1 MMNRLTTVLSVCAVA
16 FSLTANKLYAQTS
29 AADSVYQHKGGNRLS
44 IGGYAD
50 IALTRNFY
58 SDNVYRYSNPSQH
71 KDDPGHGR
79 FDIPHAVIYLS
90 YDFGKGWTMSSEI
103 EFEHGGAGGAVEQ
116 EFEEAGEW
124 EQETEKGGEVELEQL
139 WIQKSFAPW
148 ANVRIGHFVV
158 PVGLTNAHH
167 EPLNYFTV
175 YRQEGEGTILPCTWH
190 DTGISF
196 WGRAGKFRYEL
207 QLVAGLDA
215 FLFDRDNWIQG
226 GAGSPFEFK
235 VANKYGFAGRLDYYA
250 MPGLR
255 FGLSGYYGRS
265 MHNTYPNDKEGEG
278 KPYDKVK
285 GVVAVGAFDF
295 TLNRANWIV
304 RGNADYGFLGDA
316 AKISEAKIN
325 ATASGSPAKKS
336 RVGKNAVAL
345 GIEAGYDIFSQI
357 SKMRNSNQKMY
368 FFGRYEYYDSY
379 VPAKNQPEY
388 AYTDKQRVAVG
399 INYYPMPQIAVK
411 AEYSHRFLKP
421 AYNDEPSV
429 SIGIAYQGFFM

>member
-1 MMNRLTTVLSVCAVA
+1 MNRLRTFFSLCALAPALSVGT
-16 FSLTANKLYAQTS
+16 LRAQTS
-29 AADSVYQHKGGNRLS
+29 AADSVYHHARGNRLS

-58 SDNVYRYSNPSQH
+58 SDNVYRYSNASEHKHDPSN
-71 KDDPGHGR
+71 GR

-103 EFEHGGAGGAVEQ
+103 EFEHGGTGGAVEQ

-148 ANVRIGHFVV
+148 ANIRLGHFVV
-158 PVGLTNAHH
+158 PVGLTNAYH
-167 EPLNYFTV
+167 EPLNFFTV
-175 YRQEGEGTILPCTWH
+175 YRPEGEGTILPCTWH

-196 WGRAGKFRYEL
+196 WGRSGKFRYEV

-215 FLFDRDNWIQG
+215 FLFDRDHWIQQ

-235 VANKYGFAGRLDYYA
+235 VANKYGFAGRLDWYA
-250 MPGLR
+250 IPGLR

-278 KPYDKVK
+278 KTYDKVK
-285 GVVAVGAFDF
+285 GAVSVGAFDF
-295 TLNRANWIV
+295 TFNRANWVI
-304 RGNADYGFLGDA
+304 RGNADYGHLDNA
-316 AKISEAKIN
+316 AEISEAKIN

-345 GIEAGYDIFSQI
+345 GLEAGYDVFSQFD
-357 SKMRNSNQKMY
+357 KLRNDRQKFY
-368 FFGRYEYYDSY
+368 VFGRYEYYDSY
-379 VPAKNQPEY
+379 IPAKNQPEY
-388 AYTDKQRVAVG
+388 SYTERHRIAAGV
-399 INYYPMPQIAVK
+399 NYYPLPQIAVK
-411 AEYSHRFLKP
+411 AEYSHRFLKS
-421 AYNDEPSV
+421 AYNDEPSI
-429 SIGIAYQGFFM
+429 SIGIAYQGFFL